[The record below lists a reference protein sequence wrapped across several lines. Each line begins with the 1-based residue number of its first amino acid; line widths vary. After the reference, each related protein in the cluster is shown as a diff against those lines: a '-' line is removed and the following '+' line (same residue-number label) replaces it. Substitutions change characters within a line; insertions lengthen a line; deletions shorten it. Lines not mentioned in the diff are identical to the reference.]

1 MLFPVYVHQAD
12 NGSLGVTIPDFP
24 GCFSGADDWQ
34 DLPRNVQEAIEVHC
48 EGEDMEIPVP
58 SQLEELRGNPD
69 YEGGQWVF
77 IDVNLDALD
86 TRKERINLSALDTRK
101 ERINLSV
108 PVYAL
113 REIDTYVRAQGG
125 NRSGFMVSAALS
137 VVRGEVR

>member
-12 NGSLGVTIPDFP
+12 SGSLGATIPDFP

-58 SQLEELRGNPD
+58 RQLEELRGNPD

-77 IDVNLDALD
+77 IDVNLD
-86 TRKERINLSALDTRK
+86 SLDTRK

-113 REIDTYVRAQGG
+113 REIDAHVRAHGG
-125 NRSGFMVSAALS
+125 NRSGFMVTAALS
-137 VVRGEVR
+137 VARGGLR